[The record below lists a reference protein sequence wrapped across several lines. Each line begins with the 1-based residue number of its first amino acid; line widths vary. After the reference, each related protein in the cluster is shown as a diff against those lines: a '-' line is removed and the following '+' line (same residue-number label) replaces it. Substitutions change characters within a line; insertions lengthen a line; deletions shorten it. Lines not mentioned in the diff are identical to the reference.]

1 MTHTSTV
8 LIADDHP
15 LVLKGLH
22 DFLIEKEHNVQWTA
36 KHGREALTLI
46 KAHEPDIAILDIQ
59 MPHMTGIEVA
69 QEIQNL
75 DLKTKVILITFEKS
89 PSIYQKSREANVYG
103 YILKEF
109 ALDEIEKCLERVY
122 QGLSYFSQDLLELIE
137 INEHSD
143 LLDTLTH
150 SERNILKHL
159 ATNKSGKEIADELSI
174 SVRTVEKHKSSI
186 RQKLNLDSKSATLY
200 LFAYS
205 HLKFL

>member
-1 MTHTSTV
+1 MTHSPTV

-22 DFLIEKEHNVQWTA
+22 DFLIEKKHKVQWTA
-36 KHGREALTLI
+36 KHGREAMTLI

-59 MPHMTGIEVA
+59 MPHMTGIEIA
-69 QEIQNL
+69 QNIEEL
-75 DLKTKVILITFEKS
+75 SLKTKVVLITFEKS
-89 PSIYQKSREANVYG
+89 PSIYLKSREANVYG

-122 QGLSYFSQDLLELIE
+122 QGLSYFSKDLLALIE
-137 INEHSD
+137 IDESID
-143 LLDTLTH
+143 MLDRLTH
-150 SERNILKHL
+150 SERNILKQL
-159 ATNKSGKEIADELSI
+159 ASNKSAKEIADEISI